1 MGKEPAAPNHHD
13 QTRSK
18 IAFDPAH
25 RFPSP
30 SLSPLNARNHQT
42 RLFAATQARETIDL
56 VLAGGER
63 SDETRKD
70 LVVSKI

>member
-1 MGKEPAAPNHHD
+1 VTTGKGD
-13 QTRSK
+13 TL
-18 IAFDPAH
+18 
-25 RFPSP
+25 FP
-30 SLSPLNARNHQT
+30 
-42 RLFAATQARETIDL
+42 ATQARETIDL